1 MKSLRFDKQCIPC
14 ILGKFLNKAP
24 VGTDPAT
31 ELDYAKGVL
40 RIIADADH
48 SESAPEIVAKVTAFK
63 NRTFGYN
70 DDFAELKSYYNRLML
85 SKLSAARQKTE
96 AAKDPFSAALKTA
109 LLGNYIDFGALDS
122 VDDERLDAMISSA
135 ENIEVDKNETEM
147 LRAELSRA
155 KRAVYLT
162 DNCGEIVMDRLFI
175 SEIKRSFPSLKVT
188 AIVRGEPVLNDATL
202 ADAEQVGLC
211 DETSVISNG
220 TDIAGTCLTKISP
233 EALAEI
239 NKADVI
245 IAKGQ
250 GNFETLFGCGLNVYY
265 LFLCKCKLFADRF
278 GKEPCTGML
287 LNDRRA
293 EDHQNI

>member
-24 VGTDPAT
+24 VGTDPET
-31 ELDYAKGVL
+31 ELDYAKGIL
-40 RIIADADH
+40 RIIADAEH
-48 SESAPEIVAKVTAFK
+48 SESAPEIVARVTAFK
-63 NRTFGYN
+63 NRTFGYS

-85 SKLSAARQKTE
+85 SKLSTARQRID
-96 AAKDPFSAALKTA
+96 ASNDPFSTALKTA

-122 VDDERLDAMISSA
+122 VDDDRLDAMISSA
-135 ENIEVDKNETEM
+135 EDIEVDGNELEM
-147 LRAELSRA
+147 LKAELSKAERV
-155 KRAVYLT
+155 VYLT

-175 SEIKRSFPSLKVT
+175 AEIKRSFPSLEPTV
-188 AIVRGEPVLNDATL
+188 IVRGEPVLNDATL

-211 DETSVISNG
+211 DEATVIPNG
-220 TDIAGTCLTKISP
+220 TDIAGTCLAKISP

-239 NKADVI
+239 NGADVI

-278 GKEPCTGML
+278 GKAPCTGML

-293 EDHQNI
+293 KTF